1 VQEALL
7 SKTNS
12 IHRELTMVEM
22 LLLVTHMVVFG
33 KVHVFHQKN
42 CTGLLKY
49 RELNTTFKNPFWRNY
64 SFDN

>member
-33 KVHVFHQKN
+33 EMHVFHQK
-42 CTGLLKY
+42 
-49 RELNTTFKNPFWRNY
+49 
-64 SFDN
+64 S